1 MNTITP
7 HQEKALNIEKSISLT
22 ANAGSGKTFVLA
34 QRFLQIITSTSAPLT
49 KIAAITFT
57 EKAAGELFKRISVE
71 LEKLLLSV
79 TNSEIK
85 LRIEKIRKQLVSAKI
100 STIHS
105 FCIDLLKEFP
115 VESSLDANFS
125 TINEQKA
132 SELINISVE
141 SALKDLLN
149 DSQHSSNI
157 KYLVRLLGSKAKL
170 VVELSELI
178 SKRRNVLDLIE
189 KYYSTNE
196 KEISGLLYNIFETNA
211 KNLFENKSPIIL
223 KHLNKINECVLEINP
238 KNVLAIEIKSEIEN
252 LSVNDDLI
260 STLKSMK
267 GMSSK
272 LLTINGVIRT
282 RGYLPSKN
290 RNEVLES
297 IELVETF
304 FTQLTVINLAENHKE
319 IEKELSRHI
328 IALVNVFKECL
339 SIYENKK
346 SELGVLDFEDILL
359 NSRRLLDNT
368 AVRESLKSK
377 FDYLLVDE
385 YQDTN
390 EIQYEIFLPLVDDLK
405 KGNLFIVG
413 DEKQSIYRFR
423 DADLKVFSKTKADI
437 SLIYGNESLLTLPDS
452 FRMAPAICLFVNSI
466 FKSLFKEA
474 RNIFDEV
481 LSTDLV
487 CARSDSFEG
496 KVEILIADESENNEA
511 EAELTVKTIIRLKEE
526 FKERLKNW
534 NDFAILVRKRASFT
548 ELQKAFIKYKVPFN
562 IIGGTGFYQKQSISD
577 IYNYFAF
584 LLNDKNDAALIGALR
599 SPFFLI
605 SDVELFN
612 LSTYDGDSYWEKIK
626 SAKSEKNE
634 IWQQVC
640 NIIETN
646 KNLSNRISIPVLLRK
661 ILKESNFI
669 SVISSR
675 INADQE
681 LSNLNKLI
689 SITNDFFND
698 EFSTL
703 YDYVTFLNDSI
714 LGTVDEAQGK
724 VEQGNLGVNI
734 MTIHQAKGLEFPA
747 VFFYKC
753 NDTGSLHKV
762 KSKSFTVDKEFG
774 ILTKVPLKGNYFGN
788 YESAPIV
795 GIYNL
800 IEEKKELAELKRLFY
815 VGLTRAKDF
824 LFVTQSEDAKTP
836 KKNSFTELLVE
847 GIGQELS
854 NEKIKIVG
862 ELEFLKQD
870 QGKFTSF
877 FKKIDLNIPITRN
890 IDIPETNFE
899 TNKISI
905 EEKKLNLSEIN
916 DKSKGEVISATR
928 YSAFSSCPMKYNLIY
943 NYKLRDLIRQS
954 NRFNAKG
961 KYKYLEE
968 YSRNELTSHLL
979 DDQMNLTEYSIVKGE
994 LIHQIL
1000 RKNINRNL
1008 VPHFIEYKLKN
1019 ISEDEI
1025 HKRLKDDITDD
1036 LLQFYDSS
1044 EFKYLM
1050 SLPNHQNEFEVYL
1063 KEQDYYLFG
1072 ILDKLIIDNEKII
1085 IVDYKSNNI
1094 NENEIITNAEKYIPQ
1109 LKFYAYIISRFF
1121 SDKKPIECRIIFIKY
1136 PEKPFVFLYNKS
1148 SDEEI
1153 NAGIKLMISSIRS
1166 NNYSLNLRNCKEC
1179 IFVDDH
1185 SKCVKISSELN

>member
-1 MNTITP
+1 MNYITP

-34 QRFLQIITSTSAPLT
+34 QRFLQIITSTSTPLD

-71 LEKLLLSV
+71 LEKLLLSN

-125 TINEQKA
+125 TIDEQKA

-141 SALKDLLN
+141 NTLMKLLKD
-149 DSQHSSNI
+149 SQGSSDI
-157 KYLVRLLGSKAKL
+157 KFLIRLLGSKARLL
-170 VVELSELI
+170 VEISELI

-196 KEISGLLYNIFETNA
+196 KKISVLLNKLFETNS
-211 KNLFENKSPIIL
+211 KKLFENNFPVIL
-223 KHLNKINECVLEINP
+223 SHLNKINECVLKINP
-238 KNVLAIEIKSEIEN
+238 KNVLAIDIKLELEN
-252 LSVNDDLI
+252 LSVDGELI
-260 STLKSMK
+260 SSLKLMK
-267 GMSSK
+267 GMSNK
-272 LLTINGVIRT
+272 LLTNNGDVRT
-282 RGYLPSKN
+282 RGYLPTKS

-297 IELVETF
+297 IVLVETF
-304 FTQLTVINLAENHKE
+304 FTQLAEINLTNNHKE
-319 IEKELSRHI
+319 IEKELSKHI
-328 IALVNVFKECL
+328 IALINVFKQCL
-339 SIYENKK
+339 SVYENKK

-359 NSRRLLDNT
+359 HTRKLLANT
-368 AVRESLKSK
+368 AVRESLKNK
-377 FDYLLVDE
+377 FAYLLVDE

-390 EIQYEIFLPLVDDLK
+390 GIQYEIFLPLVDDLK
-405 KGNLFIVG
+405 RGNLFIVG

-423 DADLKVFSKTKADI
+423 DADLKVFSKTKTDI

-452 FRMAPAICLFVNSI
+452 FRMAPAICLFVNII
-466 FKSLFKEA
+466 FKNLFKEA

-481 LSTDLV
+481 PSSDLV

-496 KVEILIADESENNEA
+496 KVEFLIVGESEINET
-511 EAELTVKTIIRLKEE
+511 EAELTVKKIIRLKEE
-526 FKERLKNW
+526 HKDRLNNW
-534 NDFAILVRKRASFT
+534 NDIAILVRKRASFT
-548 ELQKAFIKYKVPFN
+548 ELQKAFIKYRAPFN

-584 LLNDKNDAALIGALR
+584 LLNDKNDAALIGMLR

-612 LSTYDGDSYWEKIK
+612 LSIYDGDSYWEKIK
-626 SAKSEKNE
+626 SANSEKNE
-634 IWQQVC
+634 IWRQVFS
-640 NIIETN
+640 ITDTN
-646 KNLSNRISIPVLLRK
+646 KKLSNRISIPVLLRK

-714 LGTVDEAQGK
+714 LGTVNESQGK
-724 VEQGNLGVNI
+724 IEQGNVGVNI

-747 VFFYKC
+747 VFLYKC
-753 NDTGSLHKV
+753 NDTSSLNKV

-774 ILTKVPLKGNYFGN
+774 ILTKVPLKGNYFGS

-824 LFVTQSEDAKTP
+824 LFVTQSEAAKTP

-854 NEKIKIVG
+854 NEKIKIAG
-862 ELEFLKQD
+862 ELEFLQQD
-870 QGKFTSF
+870 QEKFTGF

-890 IDIPETNFE
+890 IDISETSFE
-899 TNKISI
+899 TDKIKI
-905 EEKKLNLSEIN
+905 EDRKFDLSEIH

-928 YSAFSSCPMKYNLIY
+928 YSTFTNCPMKYNLIY
-943 NYKLRDLIRQS
+943 NYKLRDLIGQS
-954 NRFNAKG
+954 NNFNTKG
-961 KYKYLEE
+961 RYEQLEE
-968 YSRNELTSHLL
+968 YSRNELSSHLL
-979 DDQMNLTEYSIVKGE
+979 DDQMNLSEYSIVKGE

-1000 RKNINRNL
+1000 RKNINGNL
-1008 VPHFIEYKLKN
+1008 IPNFIENRLKN
-1019 ISEDEI
+1019 ISANEI
-1025 HKRLKDDITDD
+1025 HKKLKDDITDD

-1044 EFKYLM
+1044 EFKYLN
-1050 SLPNHQNEFEVYL
+1050 SFPNLRNEFEVYL

-1072 ILDKLIIDNEKII
+1072 ILDKLIIDKEKII

-1094 NENEIITNAEKYIPQ
+1094 NENEIISNAEKYIPQ

-1121 SDKKPIECRIIFIKY
+1121 LEKKPIECRIIFIKH
-1136 PEKPFVFLYNKS
+1136 PEKPYVFLYNKS
-1148 SDEEI
+1148 SDMEI
-1153 NAGIKLMISSIRS
+1153 NAEIKLMVSAIRS
-1166 NNYSLNLRNCKEC
+1166 NNYSLNLSSCKEC
-1179 IFVDDH
+1179 IFVDDN
-1185 SKCVKISSELN
+1185 SKCIKISSELN